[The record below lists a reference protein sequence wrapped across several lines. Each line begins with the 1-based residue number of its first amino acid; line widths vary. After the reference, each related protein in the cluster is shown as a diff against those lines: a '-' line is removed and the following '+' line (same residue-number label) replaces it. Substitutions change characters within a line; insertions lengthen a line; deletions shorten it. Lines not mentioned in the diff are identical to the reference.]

1 MTRFRKLI
9 NRVVII
15 AFVMFLCGCTALFN
29 LPGLPQLFPVV
40 LPTISVEPEPVACIG
55 SDLAHH
61 CEGGFPI
68 TNTLVAT
75 LIVDAL
81 LIAVFFT
88 AARRPKLVPSGV
100 QNFLES
106 LIEILY
112 GQAEQVAGRNAR
124 KIFPVG
130 ATIFLFVFFANY
142 MELLPG
148 VDSVGYVHRV
158 EEEGVQGYE
167 LDPRTPEGAPV
178 VFLNPACPVITQDRY
193 GRLTEAQK
201 TAREE
206 ANCHEPIAVAAAA
219 EGAHASEGE
228 REVDR
233 GWAVVPTVR
242 TASTD
247 INVTLALALVAFAS
261 TQVYGV
267 MGHIPRDRR
276 GVGAVL
282 TGVKRYLSKFFNIGG
297 FRRPGPGKIFGAID
311 FFASLL
317 EGLSEFVRIVSFTFR
332 LFGNIFAGT
341 VLIFVVMYLVPYI
354 GPVATLLLET
364 FVGLIQAYVFMMLT
378 FVFMNAAAQ
387 VHGGHEEHAEAGH

>member
-9 NRVVII
+9 TRVVII
-15 AFVMFLCGCTALFN
+15 AVVMFLCGCTALFN

-55 SDLAHH
+55 GGLPH

-68 TNTLVAT
+68 TNSLVAT
-75 LIVDAL
+75 LIVDLL
-81 LIAVFFT
+81 LIAVFFS
-88 AARRPKLVPSGV
+88 AARRPKLVPSSV

-112 GQAEQVAGRNAR
+112 NQAEQVAGRNAR
-124 KIFPVG
+124 MIFPVG

-167 LDPRTPEGAPV
+167 LDRSTPEGAPI
-178 VFLNPACPVITQDRY
+178 VFLNPACPVIAQDRY
-193 GRLTEAQK
+193 DRLTDAQK

-206 ANCHEPIAVAAAA
+206 AGCREPIQVAEAAGGSHAA
-219 EGAHASEGE
+219 EGEH
-228 REVDR
+228 EVDR
-233 GWAVVPTVR
+233 GWTVVPTVR

-247 INVTLALALVAFAS
+247 INVTLALGLVAFAA

-267 MGHIPRDRR
+267 MGHIPHGRK
-276 GVGAVL
+276 GAAAVL
-282 TGVKRYLSKFFNIGG
+282 TGIKRYLSKFFNVGG

-311 FFASLL
+311 FFAGLL
-317 EGLSEFVRIVSFTFR
+317 EGLSEFVRVVAFTFR

-341 VLIFVVMYLVPYI
+341 VLIFVVMYLVPYF
-354 GPVATLLLET
+354 GPVAALLLET

-378 FVFMNAAAQ
+378 FVFMHAAAQ
-387 VHGGHEEHAEAGH
+387 VHGEHGEAAH